1 MRLLQIKSHRTLL
14 RRDIDRPGSVVAAV
28 LADVVAAVLAD
39 VVAAVLADVV
49 DVAEVAALLLRT
61 FAGLNGSVCGAFF
74 RGIYNTHS
82 HKRIHGTGYT
92 IHGTGYTIHGMNI
105 RINRPVMPQISW
117 HI

>member
-14 RRDIDRPGSVVAAV
+14 RRDIDRPGS
-28 LADVVAAVLAD
+28 VVAAVLAD

-92 IHGTGYTIHGMNI
+92 IHGNGYTDK
-105 RINRPVMPQISW
+105 PTCYAADKLA
-117 HI
+117 HITT

>member
-1 MRLLQIKSHRTLL
+1 MLPSKWVDRIRSEPRRAGEVAADKVAQDTVASRL

-28 LADVVAAVLAD
+28 LA
-39 VVAAVLADVV
+39 
-49 DVAEVAALLLRT
+49 EVAALLVRT
-61 FAGLNGSVCGAFF
+61 FAGLNGSVCRAFF

-82 HKRIHGTGYT
+82 HKRIHGL
-92 IHGTGYTIHGMNI
+92 NI